1 MPASRALPL
10 AALGGLLGALLFAA
24 ILTGNFGGYILFWMA
39 PLPLFLVGLRLGTR
53 PVALAGLVGTAGV
66 AVANPDMGLIFA
78 ATAGLPAALLSWLAI
93 GQKPERVA
101 GRLALALGG
110 IGLAAF
116 AVAYAL
122 AAGEEGGLLGATTQ
136 TLQSAVDWA
145 KTTVD
150 QMMPGSIQ
158 PSDLSGDEVAKA
170 AVRLPGLFAATWAAL
185 ILGGNGILAM
195 GALARFGG
203 ALVPTPAM
211 ASVAMPRAVSMALGV
226 ALVAAYAGDYAGLGE
241 VAFIGT
247 SLAEI
252 LAVPLLFVG
261 LGVIHALLARH
272 PARAVL
278 LTVFYA
284 VLFGPAISLIVA
296 LGVIEQWVGL
306 RRRFIPAPARE
317 KNDG

>member
-10 AALGGLLGALLFAA
+10 AALGGLAGALLYGA

-39 PLPLFLVGLRLGTR
+39 PLPLFLVGLRLGTKAA
-53 PVALAGLVGTAGV
+53 ALAGLVGTAGV
-66 AVANPDMGLIFA
+66 ALASPDLGLMFG
-78 ATAGLPAALLSWLAI
+78 ATAGLPVLFLSWLAVS
-93 GQKPERVA
+93 QPSERVA
-101 GRLALALGG
+101 GRLVLALGG
-110 IGLAAF
+110 IGLLAF
-116 AVAYAL
+116 AIAYGLAL
-122 AAGEEGGLLGATTQ
+122 DQEGGLLGATTQ
-136 TLQSAVDWA
+136 TIQDAVDWA
-145 KTTVD
+145 RTTVD
-150 QMMPGSIQ
+150 QVMPGSIQ
-158 PSDLSGDEVAKA
+158 PSDLSGDEIAKA
-170 AVRLPGLFAATWAAL
+170 AVRIPGLFAAIWVAL

-203 ALVPTPAM
+203 ALIPVPAM
-211 ASVAMPRAVSMALGV
+211 ASIAVPRLVSVALGA
-226 ALVAAYAGDYAGLGE
+226 ALVAAYAGQGE

-252 LAVPLLFVG
+252 LSVPLLFVG

-272 PARAVL
+272 AARAL
-278 LTVFYA
+278 LLSVFYA

>member
-10 AALGGLLGALLFAA
+10 AALGGLVAALLYAA
-24 ILTGNFGGYILFWMA
+24 LLTGSFGGYMLFWMA
-39 PLPLFLVGLRLGTR
+39 PLPLFMVGLRLGLK
-53 PVALAGLVGTAGV
+53 PVALAALVGTAGV
-66 AVANPDMGLIFA
+66 AAASPDLGLMFA
-78 ATAGLPAALLSWLAI
+78 ATVGLPVLLLSGLAI
-93 GQKPERVA
+93 SQKPEQVA

-110 IGLAAF
+110 IGLIAF
-116 AVAYAL
+116 AIAYAL
-122 AAGEEGGLLGATTQ
+122 AADQEGGLLGATTRTVQ
-136 TLQSAVDWA
+136 DAVDWA
-145 KTTVD
+145 KNTVD

-170 AVRLPGLFAATWAAL
+170 AVRLPGLFAATWVAL

-203 ALVPTPAM
+203 ALVPVPSM
-211 ASVAMPRAVSMALGV
+211 ASIAMPRVASLALGA
-226 ALVAAYAGDYAGLGE
+226 ALVAAYGGQGE

-247 SLAEI
+247 SLAAI
-252 LAVPLLFVG
+252 LSVPLLFLG
-261 LGVIHALLARH
+261 LGVIHAFLARH

-306 RRRFIPAPARE
+306 RRRLIPAPARE